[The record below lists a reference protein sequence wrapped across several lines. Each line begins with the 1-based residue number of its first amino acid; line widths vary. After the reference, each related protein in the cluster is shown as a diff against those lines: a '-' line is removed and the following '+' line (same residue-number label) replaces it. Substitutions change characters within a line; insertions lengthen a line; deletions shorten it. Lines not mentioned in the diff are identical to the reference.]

1 MQEKLLKVIMVG
13 IIVQTNNIVKTF
25 HSMSLLNNM
34 SMVYGNGDYNAVALK
49 HQSGRS
55 KGTKKEQHTLDIQ
68 KIFVFICF

>member
-1 MQEKLLKVIMVG
+1 
-13 IIVQTNNIVKTF
+13 
-25 HSMSLLNNM
+25 MSLLNNM
-34 SMVYGNGDYNAVALK
+34 SMVYGNGNYNAVALK